1 MSEKKVPATK
11 SGQSGQEASLSS
23 PNLVAGTFFPRR
35 SFLARS
41 TAVAA
46 TSALAGV
53 TVPAVHA
60 AEDPTIRLALIGCG
74 SRGAGAVADALA
86 ASGGPV
92 RLYAMADVSR
102 ERIESKQKALTREFG
117 DRIDVPAER
126 RFVGFDA
133 YRHAIDSLRPGDV
146 AMLTTRAYCRPLHFD
161 HAVAKGVNIF
171 MEKTF
176 AADPA
181 GIHRMLATADV
192 ATQKNLKVACGLQCR
207 HSVNRQALIDRI
219 REGELGDIPLVRA
232 VRHGGTFRLPP
243 YPAGRDEL
251 EWQIQNS
258 VGFLWASS
266 GLLLELLIHQ
276 IDECCWVKDAWPV
289 AAEGLCGRVP
299 GSTERGQ
306 NLDVYSLE
314 YTFADG
320 GKAIIDNRNLSNCHY
335 EFATYLHG
343 TKRAAQF
350 SGNNHKGLVHL
361 YRDRVVD
368 PKQIDWRMPDEVRTP
383 WQAEWQALLD
393 AIRND
398 TPHDETRR
406 SCLANLA
413 AIMGRAAAHGGQV
426 VTWEQ
431 IMQSRFAFCP
441 EVDELRAGSPPPVQQ
456 NDAGAYP
463 APEPGRWKEV

>member
-1 MSEKKVPATK
+1 MSN
-11 SGQSGQEASLSS
+11 ASLIKPNPS
-23 PNLVAGTFFPRR
+23 PAINGSRR

-41 TAVAA
+41 TALAA
-46 TSALAGV
+46 TSALAGAA
-53 TVPAVHA
+53 VPKVHA

-102 ERIESKQKALTREFG
+102 ERLESKHKALTREFG
-117 DRIDVPAER
+117 ERIDVPPER
-126 RFVGFDA
+126 QFVGFDA

-161 HAVAKGVNIF
+161 YAVTKGVNVF

-181 GIHRMLATADV
+181 GIHRMLATAEV
-192 ATQKNLKVACGLQCR
+192 AQQKNLKVACGLQCR
-207 HSVNRQALIDRI
+207 HSVNRHALIERI
-219 REGELGDIPLVRA
+219 RAGELGDIPLVRA

-243 YPAGRDEL
+243 CPAGRDEF

-320 GKAIIDNRNLSNCHY
+320 AKAIVDNRNLSNCHY

-350 SGNNHKGLVHL
+350 SGNNHKGTVHI
-361 YRDRVVD
+361 YKGRTVD
-368 PKQIDWRMPDEVRTP
+368 PKQIDWQMPDEERTP
-383 WQAEWQALLD
+383 WQAEWQVLLD

-413 AIMGRAAAHGGQV
+413 AIMGRAAAHGGQI

-431 IMQSRFAFCP
+431 VMQSRFAYCP
-441 EVDELRAGSPPPVQQ
+441 QVDDLREGNPPPVQR

-463 APEPGRWKEV
+463 APEPGRWNEV